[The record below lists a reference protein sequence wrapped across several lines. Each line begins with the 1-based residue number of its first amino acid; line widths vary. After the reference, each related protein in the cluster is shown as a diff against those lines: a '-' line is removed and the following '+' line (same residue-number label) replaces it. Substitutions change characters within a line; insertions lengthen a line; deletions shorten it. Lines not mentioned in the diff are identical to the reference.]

1 MPLRRDA
8 LAGTAEFVT
17 GVEALARRTPG
28 LVATVGVLTVSSGAG
43 NVIPGEVVHTLDVRH
58 AQDAVRRRAL
68 FQLGRL
74 AAQIAG
80 KRGLKVTWRRTQD
93 SAATPCSPALTAA
106 LERSVKAVQGKS
118 LSLVS
123 GAGHDGVV
131 MSTLTPV
138 AMLFV
143 RCRDGL
149 SHHPDEYAS
158 PKDLATALKVM
169 ENFLERLASEN
180 QVNH

>member
-1 MPLRRDA
+1 
-8 LAGTAEFVT
+8 
-17 GVEALARRTPG
+17 
-28 LVATVGVLTVSSGAG
+28 
-43 NVIPGEVVHTLDVRH
+43 VVHTLDVRH
-58 AQDAVRRRAL
+58 AKDATRRVAL
-68 FQLGRL
+68 IKLGRL
-74 AAQIAG
+74 AAQIAK
-80 KRGLKVTWRRTQD
+80 KRRLQVSWQRTQD
-93 SAATPCSPALTAA
+93 NGAVACSPVLTAA
-106 LERSVKAVQGKS
+106 LERSVKSVQGKS

-158 PKDLATALKVM
+158 PKDLEVALAVITD
-169 ENFLERLASEN
+169 FLQRLAADYTNERG
-180 QVNH
+180 

>member
-1 MPLRRDA
+1 VQ
-8 LAGTAEFVT
+8 T
-17 GVEALARRTPG
+17 
-28 LVATVGVLTVSSGAG
+28 
-43 NVIPGEVVHTLDVRH
+43 
-58 AQDAVRRRAL
+58 
-68 FQLGRL
+68 
-74 AAQIAG
+74 
-80 KRGLKVTWRRTQD
+80 
-93 SAATPCSPALTAA
+93 
-106 LERSVKAVQGKS
+106 VQGKS

-158 PKDLATALKVM
+158 PKDLGVALEVM
-169 ENFLERLASEN
+169 VDFLTRLAVE
-180 QVNH
+180 QK